1 MRSARRLLLVAVS
14 GLALSAGALAAPA
27 LAASALA
34 QAPASAT
41 AQVAPSDPW
50 AQAASDIAADPAVRF
65 GLLPNGMRY
74 ALMRNATPP
83 GQASFRLRIDAGS
96 LMERDDQQ
104 GLAHFMEHMA
114 FNGTK
119 DIPENEMLRI
129 LERLGLAFG
138 ADTNAF
144 TSFDQTAYVL
154 ELPNTQDETVDT
166 SLRVLRQMMGD
177 ALMAPE
183 AIDAERGVIVGEER
197 TRNSP
202 QLRVLKTQ
210 LGLLAPGQRLSQRL
224 PIGDLDVIRTA
235 PRQRFVDFYDA
246 YYRPSRATFIA
257 VGDFDVDAMEAKV
270 RGAFGDW
277 APKAADGAEPDL
289 GTVAPRQPQTAIIVE
304 PGVQSS
310 IQINWIK
317 APDLD
322 PDTVAERTTDLRRA
336 LGLAVLNRR
345 LGEMAR
351 ADNPPFLG
359 ASASQQ
365 SLFDSLDAGTL
376 AVAFNPG
383 EWKRALETA
392 EQEGRRLA
400 QFGVTEPELQREIT
414 DYRTALQNAVA
425 TAATRSTPALANGLL
440 SAANDDKVFSTPEAN
455 LAIFEQ
461 AVQGLTADQ
470 VNAAVRPVFEGQGPL
485 VLFSSPVPVEGGEAA
500 VTATLEASR
509 QVPVTPRAEQA
520 ALEWPYA
527 TFGAPAVPA
536 ARTEVAD
543 LGATLV
549 RFPNGTLL
557 NIKKTDFR
565 DDQVLVSA
573 RTGIGELGLPA
584 DRISSL
590 SLAGSVL
597 AQGGLGKLSLDEM
610 TRVLSGHVYSASVNQ
625 AGDAYVFGG
634 ATRPEDLQLQMQVL
648 AAYLT
653 DPGLRAAPFE
663 QIKALFPQLLQ
674 QLSATPRGVFQR
686 DVSGLLASGDKR
698 ESVPSVEEVAAMT
711 IDDLRTGVRAGLAQ
725 GPVEI
730 TVVGDVDVDAVIA
743 AVGSTFG
750 ALPSRGAAATP
761 PAGSDQRRFPAPAAE
776 PVRLTHTGPAEQAL
790 GFVAWPTADQ
800 IGDRTTAR
808 QLSILSDVLQLRL
821 NDEIRE
827 KQGLAYSP
835 NAGSTASDIFPGYGY
850 MSVTAEVPP
859 EALPKLYETIDAIAA
874 DLRDNPV
881 GEDELNRARRPAVER
896 LRRSMADNGYWLQQ
910 LSEAQSDPA
919 SLDQTRSQI
928 AVLEAV
934 TAADLQRLARQ
945 YLRPDAAWRAEIVSD
960 KAPAGQ

>member
-14 GLALSAGALAAPA
+14 GLALTTGAFAAPA
-27 LAASALA
+27 VALVQAPAASAA
-34 QAPASAT
+34 AVQ
-41 AQVAPSDPW
+41 PSDPW
-50 AQAASDIAADPAVRF
+50 AQSASDIPADPAVRF
-65 GLLPNGMRY
+65 GQLPNGMRY

-177 ALMAPE
+177 ALMASE

-202 QLRVLKTQ
+202 QMRVLKTQ
-210 LGLLAPGQRLSQRL
+210 LGLLAQGQRLSERL

-235 PRQRFVDFYDA
+235 PRQRFVDFYEA

-257 VGDFDVDAMEAKV
+257 VGDFDVDAMEGKI
-270 RGAFGDW
+270 RSAFADW

-289 GTVAPRQPQTAIIVE
+289 GAVAPRQPETAIIVE
-304 PGVQSS
+304 PGIQSS

-322 PDTVAERTTDLRRA
+322 PDTVGERTTDLHRS

-351 ADNPPFLG
+351 ADNPPFL
-359 ASASQQ
+359 SASGSYQ

-383 EWKRALETA
+383 DWKRALEA
-392 EQEGRRLA
+392 VEQEGRRLA
-400 QFGVTEPELQREIT
+400 EYGVTDAELQREIT

-425 TAATRSTPALANGLL
+425 TAATRSTPALANNLL
-440 SAANDDKVFSTPEAN
+440 GAVNDDRVFNTPQES
-455 LAIFEQ
+455 LAIFE
-461 AVQGLTADQ
+461 AGVKDLTAAQ
-470 VNAAVRPVFEGQGPL
+470 VNAAVAPVFEGQGPL
-485 VLFSSPVPVEGGEAA
+485 VLFSSPVEVEGGEAA
-500 VTATLEASR
+500 VTAAIEASR
-509 QVPVTPRAEQA
+509 QVPVTARTEQA
-520 ALEWPYA
+520 ALEWPY
-527 TFGAPAVPA
+527 TNFGAPGVPA
-536 ARTEVAD
+536 ERTEVAD
-543 LGATLV
+543 LGVTLV
-549 RFPNGTLL
+549 RFPNGVLL
-557 NIKKTDFR
+557 NIKPTEFR
-565 DDQVLVSA
+565 DDQILVSA

-584 DRISSL
+584 DRVTAL
-590 SLAGSVL
+590 SLASPVL
-597 AQGGLGKLSLDEM
+597 APGGLGKLSLDEL
-610 TRVLSGHVYSASVNQ
+610 TRVLSGHVYSAS
-625 AGDAYVFGG
+625 AELGADAYVFSG
-634 ATRPEDLQLQMQVL
+634 ATRPEDLELQMQVL

-663 QIKALFPQLLQ
+663 QIKAYFPQLLQ
-674 QLSATPRGVFQR
+674 QLGATPAGVFQR
-686 DVSGLLASGDKR
+686 DGSGLLASGDRR
-698 ESVPSVEEVAAMT
+698 ESLPTAEEIAAMS
-711 IDDLRTGVRAGLAQ
+711 IDELRAGVPEALAR
-725 GPVEI
+725 GPIEI
-730 TVVGDVDVDAVIA
+730 TVVGDVDVDAAIA
-743 AVGSTFG
+743 AVASTFG
-750 ALPSRGAAATP
+750 ALPARGDAPTP
-761 PAGSDQRRFPAPAAE
+761 APASAQRKFPAPGAA
-776 PVRLTHTGPAEQAL
+776 PVRLTHAGPADQAL
-790 GFVAWPTADQ
+790 GFVAWPTTDQ
-800 IGDRTTAR
+800 VGDRTTSR

-821 NDEIRE
+821 NEEIRE

-835 NAGSTASDIFPGYGY
+835 NAASNSSDVYPGYGFLA
-850 MSVTAEVPP
+850 VTAQTPP
-859 EALPKLYETIDAIAA
+859 EALPTLFQTVDAIAA

-881 GEDELNRARRPAVER
+881 SEDELNRARRPAVER
-896 LRRSMADNGYWLQQ
+896 IRRSMADNAYWLQQ
-910 LSEAQSDPA
+910 LSEAQSEPA

-928 AVLEAV
+928 ATLEAV
-934 TAADLQRLARQ
+934 SAADLQRLARE
-945 YLRPDAAWRAEIVSD
+945 YLVPATTWRLEVVSD
-960 KAPAGQ
+960 KAPAAE